1 MDTAQGTNQ
10 HREEVIRLLTQL
22 NERQKTIFNH
32 LSRID
37 NHLDK
42 LNGSVGE
49 HEKQLTVFKTW
60 GAVILITVPIIVN
73 IMMEMMK

>member
-1 MDTAQGTNQ
+1 MVTATETNQ

-22 NERQKTIFNH
+22 CERQKTIFNH
-32 LSRID
+32 LTRID

-42 LNGSVGE
+42 LNGSVVD

-60 GAVILITVPIIVN
+60 GAVVLIMVPIIVN
-73 IMMEMMK
+73 VMMEMMK